1 MERAGNTQQATLKVE
16 GMHCAACVG
25 RVEQALRKL
34 PGVGDARVN
43 LSTHEARV
51 DFDSKKLSIDTIR
64 KAISDAG
71 FEPRE
76 APKVFS
82 QADDEAERRARV
94 QQLRNK
100 VLVAAIFATPVAV
113 ISMFDL
119 WEHAAWRN
127 PLLLVLTLPVF
138 FYSGRHL
145 FAGAWKALTKGTANM
160 DTLIATGVIAAFVFS
175 VAATFR
181 PDWFALNGQHPH
193 VYYEAAAVIIAL
205 TLVGRLLEE
214 NAAHKTSDAIR
225 RLLNLQP
232 RTARVVRDG
241 AEMEIPVE
249 QVQHGD
255 VVTVRPGERIPVD
268 GRVVKGRSFV
278 DESMVT
284 GEPMPVE
291 KSDGSEVIGG
301 TMNKSGSFEFE
312 ATKVGAE
319 TVLQQIVKLVQDAQA
334 SKAPI
339 ARLADIVCGYF
350 VPAVISIALLA
361 FAAWLIFG
369 PEPRWSFAS
378 LIFVS
383 VLVIS
388 CPCALGLATPTAI
401 MVGTG
406 RGAELGI
413 LIRSGEALEK
423 AEKVN
428 TVVLDKTG
436 TLTQGKPGVTNIET
450 ALGYSEK
457 SLLALA
463 AAAEKG
469 SEHPLGEAIVRE
481 AAQRGATV
489 SEAQNFSALEG
500 HGVEA
505 SVDGR
510 VVLIGNAKLMT
521 DRGVSLGEFTTKA
534 DAFSAQ
540 GKTSVFIAADGKMA
554 GVIAIADSLRETS
567 RHAVERLKSLGL
579 DVIMLTGDSAKTANT
594 IAEQAGIT
602 TVLAEVL
609 PQHKAEAIAK
619 LQSEGRVVA
628 MVGDGINDAPALAR
642 ANVGM
647 AIGSGTDVAIEAA
660 DITLLRSDIDS
671 VVAAILLSRR
681 TMRTIKQ
688 NLFFSFAYNVV
699 LIPLAAGAF
708 YPVFG
713 WLVNPMIASLA
724 MVLSDVSVVGN
735 SLRLRGFK
743 YEAR

>member
-1 MERAGNTQQATLKVE
+1 MELAGNKQQATLRVE

-25 RVEQALRKL
+25 RVEQALKKL

-51 DFDSKKLSIDTIR
+51 DFDDQKLNLETIR
-64 KAISDAG
+64 KAITDAG
-71 FEPRE
+71 FEPRD
-76 APKVFS
+76 APAVSSPK
-82 QADDEAERRARV
+82 DDEAERSARLA
-94 QQLRNK
+94 QIRSK
-100 VLVAAIFATPVAV
+100 VIVAAIFATPVAV
-113 ISMFDL
+113 ISMLDL
-119 WEHAAWRN
+119 WEHTQWRN
-127 PLLLVLTLPVF
+127 MLLLVLTLPVF

-145 FAGAWKALTKGTANM
+145 FAGALKALKKGNANM

-175 VAATFR
+175 IVATIR
-181 PDWFALNGQHPH
+181 PDWFALNGQHAH

-214 NAAHKTSDAIR
+214 NSAHKTSDAIR
-225 RLLNLQP
+225 KLINLQP

-241 AEMEIPVE
+241 KEMEIPVE
-249 QVQHGD
+249 QVQRGD
-255 VVTVRPGERIPVD
+255 VVTVRPGERVPVD
-268 GRVVKGRSFV
+268 GRVMKGRSFV

-291 KSDGSEVIGG
+291 KIIGADVIGG

-312 ATKVGAE
+312 ATKVGAD
-319 TVLQQIVKLVQDAQA
+319 TVLQQIVKLVQDAQS

-350 VPAVISIALLA
+350 VPAVITIAFAA
-361 FAAWLIFG
+361 FAAWLVLG
-369 PEPRWSFAS
+369 PEPRWAYAS

-423 AEKVN
+423 AEKVD

-436 TLTQGKPGVTNIET
+436 TLTQGKPGVTDIVA
-450 ALGYSEK
+450 ALGFSEK

-463 AAAEKG
+463 AAVEKG

-481 AAQRGATV
+481 AAQRGISL
-489 SEAQNFSALEG
+489 SEARDFSALEG

-505 SVDGR
+505 TLDGSKI
-510 VVLIGNAKLMT
+510 LIGNAKLMA
-521 DRGVSLGEFTTKA
+521 DRQIDFGELAAKT

-540 GKTSVFIAADGKMA
+540 GKTSVYVAADGKPA
-554 GVIAIADSLRETS
+554 GLIAIADSLRENS
-567 RHAVERLKSLGL
+567 RAAVARLKALGL
-579 DVIMLTGDSAKTANT
+579 DVIMLTGDSAKTANA
-594 IAEQAGIT
+594 IAAQAGIT
-602 TVLAEVL
+602 TVLADVL
-609 PQHKAEAIAK
+609 PQHKAAAIEK
-619 LQSEGRVVA
+619 LQAAGKIVA

-660 DITLLRSDIDS
+660 DITLLRNDIDS

-688 NLFFSFAYNVV
+688 NLMFSFGYNVV

-708 YPVFG
+708 FPFTG
-713 WLVNPMIASLA
+713 WLVNPMLASLA

-735 SLRLRGFK
+735 SLRLRGFRS
-743 YEAR
+743 EAR